1 MSFKFNKLIEGMKL
15 KLKQDRIKIVSQF
28 FFVFFYY
35 MKKNKLQNKEKMNK
49 FFKQKRENLRQ
60 NYC

>member
-49 FFKQKRENLRQ
+49 FFK
-60 NYC
+60 

>member
-28 FFVFFYY
+28 FLFFLLYE
-35 MKKNKLQNKEKMNK
+35 KKI
-49 FFKQKRENLRQ
+49 
-60 NYC
+60 NYKIKKK